1 MSCNRCREFSS
12 RGQRDPSSSPYPQNF
27 VRDTP
32 RRLGWL
38 NGFLGSMCLASPRMP
53 LLNTDGLFFLNTV
66 RLLRVCIR
74 NCARRVSVLNSLSVR
89 GDATVSI
96 AGDRGWHSWRTHD
109 AEPAVQARTLYGH
122 DVAGG
127 IVGRYNARAIKMPT
141 ARAILGWYP
150 RYELNVRQTDKVELS
165 TK

>member
-1 MSCNRCREFSS
+1 MGCNRCREFSS

-38 NGFLGSMCLASPRMP
+38 NEFLGSMCLASPRMP
-53 LLNTDGLFFLNTV
+53 LLNTV
-66 RLLRVCIR
+66 RLFRVCIR
-74 NCARRVSVLNSLSVR
+74 HCARRVSVLNSLSVR

-109 AEPAVQARTLYGH
+109 AEPAVQARILLYGH

-127 IVGRYNARAIKMPT
+127 IVGRYDARAIKMPT

-150 RYELNVRQTDKVELS
+150 RYELNVRQTV
-165 TK
+165 